1 MSGEKMDSRIQR
13 KPFDNSENIE
23 NLKVSIITVCLN
35 CVKTIEQ
42 TIKSVVSQNYSNIE
56 YIVIDGGSTDGT
68 LDIIAK
74 YQQHITYWVSESDR
88 GIYDAMNKG
97 VNLASGDVIAFLN
110 GDDWYCDNVIQH
122 VVNDIMSNDA
132 SVLCYDS
139 SISFGC
145 RTKTWRHKLVDHV
158 ENIRI
163 DMLYCHQTIFAERKL
178 FLKYG
183 NFNIKYAIAAD
194 YDWILRM
201 YNYGEVIKHKNF
213 VVVNFRYGG
222 ISSSQVLRTRREVK
236 KISLKE
242 LNKLK
247 KDGKISENC
256 YIDLYREILDYH
268 KKIELNCVAKLA
280 INDFLI
286 VGNIEVKK
294 KLKKILNSS
303 HYSIFGCGELGEE
316 CYMLLKQLNLNV
328 DCFWDNNLERQ
339 GTYYDGIEI
348 RNPDKI
354 VQDETN
360 IIISTHCHLNEIKKQ
375 LRSMNLDEK
384 EYIDYEDIRQRVGS
398 EFMSHY

>member
-163 DMLYCHQTIFAERKL
+163 DMLYCHQAIFAKRKL